1 MEPHAPSEASTTS
14 AAAANAAAYAV
25 AATKN
30 KMCTIGDTSAKHVYL
45 SSPHKG
51 MV

>member
-1 MEPHAPSEASTTS
+1 MEAHAPSEASTTS
-14 AAAANAAAYAV
+14 AAAANATAYAV
-25 AATKN
+25 AAT